1 MMFSFMAPA
10 RRLVAAG
17 PIIALCL
24 ASPTSRAATP
34 NDSPRQRLLM
44 DFGWKFHLGDDWG
57 TGERLDKAGQSTG
70 PASPKF
76 DDRTWRALNLP
87 HDWAVELPFDPK
99 ADVSHGFKPVG
110 PGYPSNSVGWYRR
123 SFPLPAED
131 KDKRLWLE
139 FGGAFRDCR
148 VFLNGYLIGHF
159 ESGYSSFRY
168 DITDVANYGGTN
180 LLAVRVDA
188 SEMEGWFYEGAGIYR
203 HVWLVKT
210 SPLAVAEDGTFVYTQ
225 FPNNLPQGAATVQ
238 IETQIR
244 NSQNK
249 SVDATVQCRVLDSD
263 GNEAA
268 SATQTA
274 SFESLSLKT
283 IMQSAQIASPV
294 LWSPEIPRLYKLVT
308 TVTSEGVTVDR
319 TETEFGIRTVAFDA
333 DKGFLLNGRPYE
345 IKGACNHQDHA
356 GVGAALPDALQNFR
370 VARLKEMGD
379 NAIRTSHNPPTAELL
394 DACDRLGMLVMDEN
408 RLLGSDSRNLG
419 RLERLVRRDRN
430 HPSVFIWSLANEEIE
445 KATPTAGRIATTM
458 QELVH
463 HLDPTRQCTCASDNG
478 NIFTGINQVIDV
490 RGWNYHFRD
499 ADAYHQAHPA
509 QPNIGTE
516 QGSTVS
522 TRGIYTND
530 KTLGYMSAYDDNAQS
545 WSSTAEEWWSFFAV
559 RPWLSGG
566 FVWTGF
572 DYRGEPTPYGWP
584 CINSHFGVMD
594 TCGFPKDNFYYY
606 QACWGDRPIVHLLP
620 HWNWPGKEGQEI
632 DVRCYSN
639 CEEVELFLNGQSLGR
654 KPMPKNAHLQWMV
667 QYAPGALVARGYKG
681 GRQIAEDKV
690 ETTGA
695 PAAVKLSP
703 DRALIHADGE
713 DLSIITVAAQDAQGR
728 TVPVADNLVHFEIS
742 GPGKIIGVGNG
753 DPSSHEP
760 DVYISLADNPA
771 PAPWQRHVFNGLA
784 QVIVQAGKEPGKI
797 QLTARAEGLAVATL
811 EISAQTSSVRPT
823 VP

>member
-24 ASPTSRAATP
+24 ASPSSRAATP

-345 IKGACNHQDHA
+345 I
-356 GVGAALPDALQNFR
+356 
-370 VARLKEMGD
+370 
-379 NAIRTSHNPPTAELL
+379 
-394 DACDRLGMLVMDEN
+394 
-408 RLLGSDSRNLG
+408 
-419 RLERLVRRDRN
+419 
-430 HPSVFIWSLANEEIE
+430 
-445 KATPTAGRIATTM
+445 
-458 QELVH
+458 
-463 HLDPTRQCTCASDNG
+463 
-478 NIFTGINQVIDV
+478 
-490 RGWNYHFRD
+490 
-499 ADAYHQAHPA
+499 
-509 QPNIGTE
+509 
-516 QGSTVS
+516 
-522 TRGIYTND
+522 
-530 KTLGYMSAYDDNAQS
+530 
-545 WSSTAEEWWSFFAV
+545 
-559 RPWLSGG
+559 
-566 FVWTGF
+566 
-572 DYRGEPTPYGWP
+572 
-584 CINSHFGVMD
+584 
-594 TCGFPKDNFYYY
+594 
-606 QACWGDRPIVHLLP
+606 
-620 HWNWPGKEGQEI
+620 
-632 DVRCYSN
+632 
-639 CEEVELFLNGQSLGR
+639 
-654 KPMPKNAHLQWMV
+654 
-667 QYAPGALVARGYKG
+667 
-681 GRQIAEDKV
+681 
-690 ETTGA
+690 
-695 PAAVKLSP
+695 
-703 DRALIHADGE
+703 
-713 DLSIITVAAQDAQGR
+713 
-728 TVPVADNLVHFEIS
+728 
-742 GPGKIIGVGNG
+742 
-753 DPSSHEP
+753 
-760 DVYISLADNPA
+760 
-771 PAPWQRHVFNGLA
+771 
-784 QVIVQAGKEPGKI
+784 
-797 QLTARAEGLAVATL
+797 
-811 EISAQTSSVRPT
+811 
-823 VP
+823 